1 MAGVE
6 HIRRSLLDPATSSMA
21 QSIVNPLR
29 LWLAAHPLLEWW
41 LGHPLWILTGLVVAI
56 ALLVGLFGVLGRLTE
71 NIWLTLFKTL
81 LTLVRWVAIATFTLF
96 KALVGL
102 VLRRLRRAP
111 QPASALVSEA
121 APTTTVSPDS
131 ESSAALQTASGNPS
145 PTSLSELLTRL
156 TLLHQEAETLIAEI
170 KQLLAQN
177 SDAS

>member
-6 HIRRSLLDPATSSMA
+6 HIRRSLLDHATGSMA

-41 LGHPLWILTGLVVAI
+41 LGHPLWMLTVLVVAI
-56 ALLVGLFGVLGRLTE
+56 ALLVGLFGILGRLTE

-81 LTLVRWVAIATFTLF
+81 FILLRWVAIATFTLF

-102 VLRRLRRAP
+102 GLRRLRRAT

-121 APTTTVSPDS
+121 APSTVSPDA
-131 ESSAALQTASGNPS
+131 ESSAAL
-145 PTSLSELLTRL
+145 
-156 TLLHQEAETLIAEI
+156 
-170 KQLLAQN
+170 
-177 SDAS
+177 

>member
-6 HIRRSLLDPATSSMA
+6 HVRRSLLDHATGSVA

-41 LGHPLWILTGLVVAI
+41 LGHPLWILTVLVVAI

-71 NIWLTLFKTL
+71 NIWLTVFKTL
-81 LTLVRWVAIATFTLF
+81 FTLLRWVAIATFTLF

-102 VLRRLRRAP
+102 VLRRIKRAT

-121 APTTTVSPDS
+121 APSTVSPDAD
-131 ESSAALQTASGNPS
+131 SSAALQTASGNPS

-156 TLLHQEAETLIAEI
+156 TLLHQQEETLIAEI

>member
-6 HIRRSLLDPATSSMA
+6 HVRRSLLDHATGSMA

-41 LGHPLWILTGLVVAI
+41 LGHPLWILTVLVVAI

-81 LTLVRWVAIATFTLF
+81 FTLVRWVAIATFTLF

-102 VLRRLRRAP
+102 VLRRLSRAP

-121 APTTTVSPDS
+121 ALPTVSPDAD
-131 ESSAALQTASGNPS
+131 SSAALQTASGNPS
-145 PTSLSELLTRL
+145 PTSLPELLTRL
-156 TLLHQEAETLIAEI
+156 TLLHQQEETLIAEI

>member
-6 HIRRSLLDPATSSMA
+6 HIRRSLLDHATGSMA

-41 LGHPLWILTGLVVAI
+41 LGHPLWILTVLVVAI
-56 ALLVGLFGVLGRLTE
+56 ALLVGLFGLLGRLTE

-81 LTLVRWVAIATFTLF
+81 FTLLRWVAIATFTLF

-102 VLRRLRRAP
+102 VLRRIRRAT
-111 QPASALVSEA
+111 QTASALVSEA
-121 APTTTVSPDS
+121 APPTVSPES
-131 ESSAALQTASGNPS
+131 ESLAALQTASGNPS
-145 PTSLSELLTRL
+145 PTSLPELLTRL
-156 TLLHQEAETLIAEI
+156 TLLHQQEETLIAEI

>member
-6 HIRRSLLDPATSSMA
+6 HVRRSLLDHATGSVA

-41 LGHPLWILTGLVVAI
+41 LGHPLWMLTVLVVAI
-56 ALLVGLFGVLGRLTE
+56 ALLVGLFGILGRLTE

-81 LTLVRWVAIATFTLF
+81 FILLRWVAIATFTLF

-102 VLRRLRRAP
+102 GLRRLRRAT

-121 APTTTVSPDS
+121 APSTVSPDA
-131 ESSAALQTASGNPS
+131 ESSAAL
-145 PTSLSELLTRL
+145 
-156 TLLHQEAETLIAEI
+156 
-170 KQLLAQN
+170 
-177 SDAS
+177 

>member
-6 HIRRSLLDPATSSMA
+6 HIRRSLLDHATGSMA

-41 LGHPLWILTGLVVAI
+41 LGHPLWMLTVLVVAI
-56 ALLVGLFGVLGRLTE
+56 ALLVGLFGILGRLTE

-81 LTLVRWVAIATFTLF
+81 FILLRWVAIATFTLF

-102 VLRRLRRAP
+102 VLRRIKRAT

-121 APTTTVSPDS
+121 APSTVSPDAD
-131 ESSAALQTASGNPS
+131 SSAALQTASGNPS

-156 TLLHQEAETLIAEI
+156 TLLHQQEETLIAEI

>member
-6 HIRRSLLDPATSSMA
+6 HIRRSLLDHATGSVA

-41 LGHPLWILTGLVVAI
+41 LGHPLWMLTVLVVAI
-56 ALLVGLFGVLGRLTE
+56 ALLVGLFGILGRLTE

-81 LTLVRWVAIATFTLF
+81 FILLRWVAIATFTLF

-102 VLRRLRRAP
+102 VLRRIKRAP
-111 QPASALVSEA
+111 QPASSLVSEA
-121 APTTTVSPDS
+121 APSTVSPDAD
-131 ESSAALQTASGNPS
+131 SSAALQTASGNPA
-145 PTSLSELLTRL
+145 PTSLAELLTRL
-156 TLLHQEAETLIAEI
+156 TLLHQQEETLIAEI